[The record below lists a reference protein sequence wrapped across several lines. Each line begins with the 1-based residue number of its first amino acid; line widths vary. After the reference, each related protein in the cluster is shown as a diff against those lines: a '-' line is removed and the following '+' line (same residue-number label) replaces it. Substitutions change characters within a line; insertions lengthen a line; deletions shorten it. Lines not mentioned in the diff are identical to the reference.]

1 MFKWVRYSGTESSW
15 GIDTKK
21 TEKEKEKKK
30 GNLLDD
36 SRIDDEDMLHNRPIE
51 CTV

>member
-1 MFKWVRYSGTESSW
+1 VGQKAAGES
-15 GIDTKK
+15 IPKK
-21 TEKEKEKKK
+21 KNGKGKGKKK